1 MKAAGRDPQVV
12 GRYAIYQE
20 IASGGVASVR
30 FARLVGPGGF
40 SRTVAVKVPHQHF
53 AKDREFSL
61 MFLDEARLAARI
73 RHPNVVPILDVVQA
87 EADILLVMEY
97 VHGEALS
104 KLDARAKSL
113 GEAIPLAVSASLIT
127 DTLHGLH
134 AAHEATDERGEP
146 LGIVHRDVS
155 PQNILVGVDGVA
167 HLVDFGI
174 AKAAGRLQNTTDAA
188 GGEVKGKYAYMAPEQ
203 ARGEP
208 VSRVA
213 DTFAAAIV
221 FWELVTGEKLFLGRT
236 QAESLHRV
244 LVGRIRPPRAVN
256 PDLPEAIDAVL
267 MKALSRDPAARYQ
280 TAREMALDIEACV
293 PPVRRSEV
301 ASWVERIAKDALAE
315 RAAALV
321 EIERPGKETGV
332 GGFAAERGESDE
344 RLESGSRSRWRS
356 RSVRALAIAGAVAFA
371 GLLSVA
377 GVSFR
382 HRAQARSA
390 AAEAPA
396 VDLPPA
402 GAQPTSPAVASAVAA
417 PAVPAASREPPA
429 IPHPT
434 TAPSP
439 SPAGGRDARAITRP
453 GPSAPRTAAPKAA
466 RACDP
471 PYSID
476 SRGREIFKPEC
487 M

>member
-1 MKAAGRDPQVV
+1 MKAAGCDPQVV

-20 IASGGVASVR
+20 IASGAVGSVR
-30 FARLVGPGGF
+30 FGRLVGPAGF
-40 SRTVAVKVPHQHF
+40 SRTVAVKVPHPNL
-53 AKDREFSL
+53 AKDREFAL
-61 MFLDEARLAARI
+61 MLLDEARLAARI
-73 RHPNVVPILDVVQA
+73 RHPNVVPILDVVQTA
-87 EADILLVMEY
+87 GDILLVMEY

-104 KLDARAKSL
+104 KLDASAKHL
-113 GEAIPLAVSASLIT
+113 GEPIPLAISASLIT

-155 PQNILVGVDGVA
+155 PHNILVGVDGVA
-167 HLVDFGI
+167 RLVDFGI
-174 AKAAGRLQNTTDAA
+174 AKAAGRLQNTTDAS

-221 FWELVTGEKLFLGRT
+221 LWELVTGERLFLGRT
-236 QAESLHRV
+236 HAESLHRV

-256 PDLPEAIDAVL
+256 PELPEAIDAVL
-267 MKALSRDPAARYQ
+267 VKALSRDPAARYQ
-280 TAREMALDIEACV
+280 TAREMAHDIEACV

-301 ASWVERIAKDALAE
+301 ASWVERMAKDTLAG
-315 RAAALV
+315 RAAALA
-321 EIERPGKETGV
+321 EIERPGKETIV
-332 GGFAAERGESDE
+332 GGFAAERGADD
-344 RLESGSRSRWRS
+344 RTGDGSRSRR
-356 RSVRALAIAGAVAFA
+356 RGRALGIAGAVAFA
-371 GLLSVA
+371 GVLSVA
-377 GVSFR
+377 AVSVR
-382 HRAQARSA
+382 HRAQARTVAAVPTVATGVDVPSSTAEPAPPAPSAVPPSSASVSREPSA
-390 AAEAPA
+390 A
-396 VDLPPA
+396 VRST
-402 GAQPTSPAVASAVAA
+402 GATRATPR
-417 PAVPAASREPPA
+417 PAAS
-429 IPHPT
+429 
-434 TAPSP
+434 
-439 SPAGGRDARAITRP
+439 
-453 GPSAPRTAAPKAA
+453 APRSAGPKPT

>member
-20 IASGGVASVR
+20 IASGGVGSVC
-30 FARLVGPGGF
+30 FARLVGPAGF
-40 SRTVAVKVPHQHF
+40 SRTVAVKLPHQHL

-87 EADILLVMEY
+87 AGDNILLVMEY

-104 KLDARAKSL
+104 RLDATAKL
-113 GEAIPLAVSASLIT
+113 RGEPIPLAISASLIT

-134 AAHEATDERGEP
+134 AAHEATDERGEA

-155 PQNILVGVDGVA
+155 PHNILVGIDGVA
-167 HLVDFGI
+167 RLVDFGI
-174 AKAAGRLQNTTDAA
+174 AKAAGRLQSTTDAA
-188 GGEVKGKYAYMAPEQ
+188 RGEIKGKYAYMAPEQ
-203 ARGEP
+203 ARGDS

-221 FWELVTGEKLFLGRT
+221 FWELVTGERLFLGRT

-244 LVGRIRPPRAVN
+244 LVGRVRPPRAVN
-256 PDLPEAIDAVL
+256 PDLPEAVDAVL
-267 MKALSRDPAARYQ
+267 VKALSRDPAARYQ

-301 ASWVERIAKDALAE
+301 ASWVERMAKDALAA
-315 RAAALV
+315 RAAALA
-321 EIERPGKETGV
+321 EIERSGKETIV
-332 GGFAAERGESDE
+332 GGFAAERGETDE
-344 RLESGSRSRWRS
+344 RRGEGSPSRRRWRT
-356 RSVRALAIAGAVAFA
+356 VAVAGAVALA

-377 GVSFR
+377 GFSAR
-382 HRAQARSA
+382 HRPQARAMSAAQGEAVDVPPPVAPAPPPPTPAAPVALPSA
-390 AAEAPA
+390 AARS
-396 VDLPPA
+396 
-402 GAQPTSPAVASAVAA
+402 TAA
-417 PAVPAASREPPA
+417 PPSAAV
-429 IPHPT
+429 
-434 TAPSP
+434 
-439 SPAGGRDARAITRP
+439 RDTRATTRP
-453 GPSAPRTAAPKAA
+453 GPSAPRTTAPKAT

>member
-1 MKAAGRDPQVV
+1 V

-20 IASGGVASVR
+20 IASGGVGSVR
-30 FARLVGPGGF
+30 FARLVGPAGF
-40 SRTVAVKVPHQHF
+40 SRTVAVKVPHPNL
-53 AKDREFSL
+53 AKDREFAL
-61 MFLDEARLAARI
+61 MLLDEARLAARI

-87 EADILLVMEY
+87 AGDILLVMEY

-104 KLDARAKSL
+104 KLDATAKQR
-113 GEAIPLAVSASLIT
+113 GEPIPLAISASLIT

-155 PQNILVGVDGVA
+155 PHNILVGIDGVA
-167 HLVDFGI
+167 RLVDFGI
-174 AKAAGRLQNTTDAA
+174 AKAAGRLQSTTDAA
-188 GGEVKGKYAYMAPEQ
+188 RGEVKGKYAYMAPEQ

-208 VSRVA
+208 VARVA

-221 FWELVTGEKLFLGRT
+221 FWELLTGERLFLGRT

-244 LVGRIRPPRAVN
+244 LVGRVRPPRAIN

-267 MKALSRDPAARYQ
+267 VKALSRDPAARYQ

-301 ASWVERIAKDALAE
+301 ATWIERMAKETLAQ
-315 RAAALV
+315 RAAALA
-321 EIERPGKETGV
+321 EIERPGKETIV
-332 GGFAAERGESDE
+332 GGFAAERGEGDE
-344 RLESGSRSRWRS
+344 RDGEGSRSRWR
-356 RSVRALAIAGAVAFA
+356 RRPFVIAGAVAFA
-371 GLLSVA
+371 GLLSAA
-377 GVSFR
+377 GVSVR
-382 HRAQARSA
+382 HRAQARA
-390 AAEAPA
+390 AADGTSQERGRNLAAAPA
-396 VDLPPA
+396 VDVPPA
-402 GAQPTSPAVASAVAA
+402 GLASASPSTSA
-417 PAVPAASREPPA
+417 PPAAAASAPPSREP
-429 IPHPT
+429 
-434 TAPSP
+434 TAAARSATSPPS
-439 SPAGGRDARAITRP
+439 SSAGGRDARATTRP
-453 GPSAPRTAAPKAA
+453 GPSAPRTTGPKAT